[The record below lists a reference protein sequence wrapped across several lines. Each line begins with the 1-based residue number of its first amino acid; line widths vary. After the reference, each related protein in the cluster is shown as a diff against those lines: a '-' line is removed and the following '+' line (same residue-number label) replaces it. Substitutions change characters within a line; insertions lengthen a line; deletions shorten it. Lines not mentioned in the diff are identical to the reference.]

1 MKNTVT
7 ALLLTLGL
15 AACGMVPQKYDNNEY
30 ELLARLEARTVII
43 NENCDDTEVVK
54 SHIEA
59 LDFDAR
65 TLHSYTFY
73 IPRNTDVFAIA
84 EILKNDTKQLKDQY
98 DAGKGNAVYCELKT
112 KIFLKKVRD
121 TMEAVAQKPRG

>member
-1 MKNTVT
+1 MKNRIT
-7 ALLLTLGL
+7 ALLLLGL
-15 AACGMVPQKYDNNEY
+15 AGCAMIPQQYDNNEY

-43 NENCDDTEVVK
+43 NENCDNEDVVK

-73 IPRNTDVFAIA
+73 IPRNTEVFEIA
-84 EILKNDTKQLKDQY
+84 EILKNDTKEFKDQY
-98 DAGKGNAVYCELKT
+98 DAGKGNATYCGLKT